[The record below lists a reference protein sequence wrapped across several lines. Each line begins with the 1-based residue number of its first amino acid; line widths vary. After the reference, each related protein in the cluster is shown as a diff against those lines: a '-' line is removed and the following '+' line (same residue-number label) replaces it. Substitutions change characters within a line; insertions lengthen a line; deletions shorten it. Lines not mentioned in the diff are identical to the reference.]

1 MASRLP
7 FVARLAG
14 YVLLLA
20 ATLILFVWSLAMSAH
35 WATKLLCGLL
45 TLAAA
50 GALWRAVSRTNAE
63 VTRFVSAVR
72 YEDLTQVFR
81 ETGQGSGFDALG
93 ETLNA
98 AIRRLRDHRAAEAAE
113 NRFAATLVDEAP
125 TPILAIDADGRVEL
139 SNKAARR
146 LFGQAKG
153 TQVADLAGHGEGFV
167 AALTDVAPGDRRLCR
182 VVLGG
187 LPQRAMVA
195 ATHVERL
202 GRTWRI
208 VSVQVI
214 QGELD
219 AAEVATQADLVRVLT
234 HEIMNSMTPV
244 TSLAESAVTLMAEI
258 DTGADP
264 AITDARLAV
273 ETLARRA
280 SGIMHFVESYRE
292 FSRAPAIAPRRFAAK
307 AWADEMARLYRATPV
322 GERLALDVSVVP
334 DRLQIHG
341 DPELLSQVVLN
352 LMKNGGEAASEYG
365 PAPAVSLTIE
375 GLPLDRV
382 RILVGDN
389 GPGVPEPYL
398 DEIFLPF
405 FTTKRSG
412 TGVGLSF
419 ARQVVLLHHGAIRYA
434 GQPGGGGSFEIVLP
448 GTPIR

>member
-1 MASRLP
+1 MGSRRP
-7 FVARLAG
+7 FVLRLAG
-14 YVLLLA
+14 HTLLLA
-20 ATLILFVWSLAMSAH
+20 ALLFAFVWFLPQTGHS
-35 WATKLLCGLL
+35 ATKLLCGVLA
-45 TLAAA
+45 LAA
-50 GALWRAVSRTNAE
+50 GWSLWRAVSRSNAE
-63 VTRFVSAVR
+63 INRFVSAIR
-72 YEDLTQVFR
+72 HEDLTQVFR
-81 ETGQGSGFDALG
+81 ESGQGSGFDDLG
-93 ETLNA
+93 ETLNV

-146 LFGQAKG
+146 LFGQARG
-153 TQVADLAGHGEGFV
+153 TRVADMAVYGEGFV
-167 AALTDVAPGDRRLCR
+167 AALTDVMPGDRRLCR
-182 VVLGG
+182 VTIGG

-195 ATHVERL
+195 VTNVERL
-202 GRTWRI
+202 GRMWRI
-208 VSVQVI
+208 VSVQII

-244 TSLAESAVTLMAEI
+244 TSLAESAVSLMEEI
-258 DTGADP
+258 DRGDDP
-264 AITDARLAV
+264 AVADARIAV

-307 AWADEMARLYRATPV
+307 AWVDELARLYRAMPV
-322 GERLALDVSVVP
+322 GERVELAVSVEP
-334 DRLQIHG
+334 ERLQING

-352 LMKNGGEAASEYG
+352 LMKNGGEAASEHG
-365 PAPAVSLTIE
+365 PKPHVSLAIE
-375 GLPLDRV
+375 ALPLDRV
-382 RILVGDN
+382 RILVEDN

-398 DEIFLPF
+398 GEIFLPF
-405 FTTKRSG
+405 FTTKRAG

-434 GQPGGGGSFEIVLP
+434 GEPGGGGSFEIIL
-448 GTPIR
+448 

>member
-1 MASRLP
+1 MGSRQP
-7 FVARLAG
+7 FVLRLAG
-14 YVLLLA
+14 HCLLLA
-20 ATLILFVWSLAMSAH
+20 LLLFAFAWFLMQPGH
-35 WATKLLCGLL
+35 WATKLLCALL
-45 TLAAA
+45 SLAA
-50 GALWRAVSRTNAE
+50 GLALWRAVSRGNAE
-63 VTRFVSAVR
+63 LTRFVTAVR
-72 YEDLTQVFR
+72 HEDLTQVFR

-98 AIRRLRDHRAAEAAE
+98 SIRRLRDHRAAEAAE

-146 LFGQAKG
+146 LFGQARG
-153 TQVADLAGHGEGFV
+153 TRVSDLGDYGEGFV
-167 AALTDVAPGDRRLCR
+167 AALTDVRPGDRRLCR
-182 VVLGG
+182 IMVGG

-195 ATHVERL
+195 VTHVERL

-208 VSVQVI
+208 VSIQII

-244 TSLAESAVTLMAEI
+244 TSLAESAASLMAEV
-258 DTGADP
+258 DKGADE

-280 SGIMHFVESYRE
+280 AGIMHFVESYRE
-292 FSRAPAIAPRRFAAK
+292 FSRAPAIVPKRFAAG
-307 AWADEMARLYRATPV
+307 AWAEELARLYRAMPI
-322 GERLALDVSVVP
+322 GETVTLDVSVEP
-334 DRLQIHG
+334 ERLQINA

-352 LMKNGGEAASEYG
+352 LMKNGGEAASEHG
-365 PAPAVSLTIE
+365 PAPRVSLTISAQ
-375 GLPLDRV
+375 PLERV
-382 RILVGDN
+382 RIFVEDN
-389 GPGVPEPYL
+389 GPGVPRQYL

-434 GQPGGGGSFEIVLP
+434 GEEGGGGCFEIIL
-448 GTPIR
+448 